1 MQSYD
6 YEVVDA
12 NGRAQ
17 KGRLEADS
25 PVDVV
30 RRLGAAG
37 LTVLR
42 VDEARAQG
50 RRLLRRAAGAGDVVV
65 AFHELATLLE
75 SGVAL
80 GDAVLAQ
87 SRGSHHPEIAAGYA
101 ALAKDLTRGQ
111 SFGEALGAS
120 GLKLPDYVHQL
131 VEAGELSGRL
141 PEALR
146 RAVQQM
152 EYDRRVAADLRA
164 ALTYP
169 AILVAAGVSAV
180 LLVFVFVVP
189 QFANLLDDA
198 EALPWLAAAVLGA
211 GVWFNNNAWLFAA
224 ALLVAVLGI
233 AATLRHPPARRR
245 LLGFVA
251 TWPVLREWLSE
262 ADTAKWAAVMG
273 AMLASRVELMDA
285 LALAARGVRVSQ
297 RAERLARA
305 VVEVRGG
312 AALSAALEGQDALT
326 PTGYNL
332 IRVGEQSGKLAETMQ
347 ALAALYEENSAR
359 RMKRVLT
366 LIEPLAVL
374 LIGGVLGTIMVGLIL
389 AITSVNEIVL

>member
-1 MQSYD
+1 MQPYD

-12 NGRAQ
+12 NGQAQ

-37 LTVLR
+37 LTVVR
-42 VDEARAQG
+42 IDEARTEE
-50 RRLLRRAAGAGDVVV
+50 RRLLRRAPGAADLVV
-65 AFHELATLLE
+65 AFHELATLLG
-75 SGVAL
+75 SGVTL

-87 SRGSHHPEIAAGYA
+87 SRGSHHADIAAAFA
-101 ALAKDLTRGQ
+101 AIAKDLTRGQ
-111 SFGEALGAS
+111 SFQQALSAS
-120 GLKLPDYVHQL
+120 GLRLPDYLHQL

-152 EYDRRVAADLRA
+152 EYDKRVAADVRA

-189 QFANLLDDA
+189 QFASLLDDA
-198 EALPWLAAAVLGA
+198 QDLPWLAAAVLGA
-211 GVWFNNNAWLFAA
+211 GVWFNDNAWMFAA
-224 ALLVAVLGI
+224 ALVVAALGV
-233 AATLRHPPARRR
+233 AATLRRPSARRR
-245 LLGFVA
+245 MVDAVA
-251 TWPVLREWLSE
+251 TLPLLRDWLSE

-285 LALAARGVRVSQ
+285 LALAARGVRVSR

-359 RMKRVLT
+359 RMQRVLT

-374 LIGGVLGTIMVGLIL
+374 LIGGVLGTIMVGLLL

>member
-1 MQSYD
+1 MQAYD
-6 YEVVDA
+6 YEAVDA
-12 NGRAQ
+12 DGQAQ
-17 KGRLEADS
+17 QGRLEANS

-42 VDEARAQG
+42 VEAARAKATG
-50 RRLLRRAAGAGDVVV
+50 ALRRAAGAADVVV
-65 AFHELATLLE
+65 ALQELATLLQ

-80 GDAVLAQ
+80 GDAVSAQ
-87 SRGSHHPEIAAGYA
+87 RHGSHHPEIAAAFA
-101 ALAKDLTRGQ
+101 AIARDLTRGA
-111 SFGEALGAS
+111 SFLEALAAS
-120 GLKLPDYVHQL
+120 GLRLPDYARQL
-131 VEAGELSGRL
+131 VEAGELSGQL
-141 PEALR
+141 PQALR
-146 RAVQQM
+146 RAVEQM
-152 EYDRRVAADLRA
+152 EYDKRVAADMRA

-169 AILVAAGVSAV
+169 AILVVAGVSAV

-198 EALPWLAAAVLGA
+198 EDLPLLAAAVLRA
-211 GVWFNNNAWLFAA
+211 GVWFNANAFAFAA
-224 ALLVAVLGI
+224 AVAIAAVGLVAAL
-233 AATLRHPPARRR
+233 RRR
-245 LLGFVA
+245 AIRRRALDALARLPLL
-251 TWPVLREWLSE
+251 RDWLSE

-285 LALAARGVRVSQ
+285 LALAARGVRVSA

-305 VVEVRGG
+305 VAEVRGG
-312 AALSAALEGQDALT
+312 AALSAALEGQGALT

-347 ALAALYEENSAR
+347 SLAALYEENSAR

-366 LIEPLAVL
+366 FIEPLAVL
-374 LIGGVLGTIMVGLIL
+374 LIGGVLGTIMVGLLL